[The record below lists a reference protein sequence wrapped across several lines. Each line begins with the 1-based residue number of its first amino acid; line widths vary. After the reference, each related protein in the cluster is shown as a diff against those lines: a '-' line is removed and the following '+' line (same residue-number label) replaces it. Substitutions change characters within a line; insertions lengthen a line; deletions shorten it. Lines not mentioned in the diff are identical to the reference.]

1 VPDASCVD
9 ATPTRAQLSS
19 PCPEVQLTVVDVQV
33 VTVAMDLPAAIKFDD
48 LMANPTVMQD
58 LKANVAQSFATAA
71 GVHVGYVT
79 VSFERK
85 TSRRLDAR
93 KSSLRRLTAD
103 GVKANAQIVAP
114 QGQSVTDVSTAITG
128 AASTLASDVVQAVL
142 DTPNI
147 ESAAPGETITSLRA
161 ARNSMITAAQTSYN
175 SYGGPQVAVVS
186 MTLDSNS
193 ALATAVASNTV
204 TTTTTTVATATVGAT
219 TTTTAA
225 PTTNATTTLPSEGVL
240 GGSRTLA
247 AMTVSTAAAVFIAVS
262 A

>member
-1 VPDASCVD
+1 
-9 ATPTRAQLSS
+9 
-19 PCPEVQLTVVDVQV
+19 
-33 VTVAMDLPAAIKFDD
+33 M
-48 LMANPTVMQD
+48 
-58 LKANVAQSFATAA
+58 
-71 GVHVGYVT
+71 G
-79 VSFERK
+79 RK

-204 TTTTTTVATATVGAT
+204 TTTTT
-219 TTTTAA
+219 
-225 PTTNATTTLPSEGVL
+225 NATTTLPSEGVL

-247 AMTVSTAAAVFIAVS
+247 AMTVSTAAAVFI
-262 A
+262 

>member
-1 VPDASCVD
+1 
-9 ATPTRAQLSS
+9 
-19 PCPEVQLTVVDVQV
+19 
-33 VTVAMDLPAAIKFDD
+33 M
-48 LMANPTVMQD
+48 
-58 LKANVAQSFATAA
+58 
-71 GVHVGYVT
+71 G
-79 VSFERK
+79 
-85 TSRRLDAR
+85 
-93 KSSLRRLTAD
+93 
-103 GVKANAQIVAP
+103 IVAP

-161 ARNSMITAAQTSYN
+161 ARTSMISAAQTSYN

-204 TTTTTTVATATVGAT
+204 TTTTTTVATTTVGA